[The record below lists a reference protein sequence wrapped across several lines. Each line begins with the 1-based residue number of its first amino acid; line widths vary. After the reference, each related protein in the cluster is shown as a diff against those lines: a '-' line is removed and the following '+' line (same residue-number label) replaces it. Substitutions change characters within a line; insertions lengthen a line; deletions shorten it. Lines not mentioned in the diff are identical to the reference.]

1 MGRRKNG
8 LIRQVK
14 RLNLYE
20 IFYDRTRKRLPL
32 NTGYCLIEVTAW
44 AGLTVFKTISS
55 TVLIS
60 EVLRFSLHKYFLINV
75 EVELAGFI

>member
-20 IFYDRTRKRLPL
+20 IFYDGTRKRLPL
-32 NTGYCLIEVTAW
+32 NTGYCLIKVTTW
-44 AGLTVFKTISS
+44 AGLTI
-55 TVLIS
+55 
-60 EVLRFSLHKYFLINV
+60 
-75 EVELAGFI
+75 